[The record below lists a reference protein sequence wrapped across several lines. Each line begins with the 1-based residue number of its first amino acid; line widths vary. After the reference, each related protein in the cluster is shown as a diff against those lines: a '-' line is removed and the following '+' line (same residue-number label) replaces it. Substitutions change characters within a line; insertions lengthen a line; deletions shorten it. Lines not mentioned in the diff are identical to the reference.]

1 MKMFILTK
9 EVCSDSMIV
18 CHCITLIVVEVPGN
32 VLFEQL
38 VPVHGQTR
46 QTTATGQK
54 ISLQWRSRL
63 CVLVSN
69 V

>member
-1 MKMFILTK
+1 
-9 EVCSDSMIV
+9 MIV
-18 CHCITLIVVEVPGN
+18 CYSIVLILVEVPGN

-38 VPVHGQTR
+38 VPVHGQKR

-54 ISLQWRSRL
+54 ISLQWRSQI
-63 CVLVSN
+63 CVVVSN